1 MIGKNRPE
9 KLLEEIVKLDTV
21 EFLGVCKILGVKIYD
36 VEEEVEKKD
45 TDVEVNV
52 ECGQATAK
60 VNLGIEPRGFE
71 DIWNDLCDVVENLN
85 RTRRRNLGK
94 IIYAATSKEKE

>member
-1 MIGKNRPE
+1 MVGKNKPE
-9 KLLEEIVKLDTV
+9 KLLEEIVKLEPV

-36 VEEEVEKKD
+36 VEEEVKKKD
-45 TDVEVNV
+45 TDVEVDV
-52 ECGQATAK
+52 ECGRAIGT
-60 VNLGIEPRGFE
+60 VNLGIEPRNFE

>member
-1 MIGKNRPE
+1 MIGKNNSE
-9 KLLEEIVKLDTV
+9 KLLKEMVKLEPV

-36 VEEEVEKKD
+36 TEEEVKKKD
-45 TDVEVNV
+45 TDVEVDV
-52 ECGQATAK
+52 ESGQAIGT
-60 VNLGIEPRGFE
+60 VNLGIEPRSFE
-71 DIWNDLCDVVENLN
+71 DIWSDLCDVVDGLN